1 VKGPADAP
9 FTIVEFSDFECPACG
24 HAFGDLRDLVRTRS
38 DVKLVFR
45 NFPLDSRCN
54 REMQQQLHPD
64 ACQAAA
70 AAECAGQQDRFWE
83 YHDLLFE
90 HQKALDRDS
99 LFRYARDLGLDIT
112 QFRTCLDDPA
122 TMARIAED
130 VSAGARLGIES
141 TPTIFINGR
150 RVPGALERPYYDFA
164 LVIEKDT
171 QARATQ
177 AARSG
182 S

>member
-1 VKGPADAP
+1 
-9 FTIVEFSDFECPACG
+9 
-24 HAFGDLRDLVRTRS
+24 
-38 DVKLVFR
+38 
-45 NFPLDSRCN
+45 
-54 REMQQQLHPD
+54 MHPD
-64 ACQAAA
+64 ACLAAC
-70 AAECAGQQDRFWE
+70 AAECARRQGRFWE
-83 YHDLLFE
+83 YHDVLFE
-90 HQKALDRDS
+90 NNEHLERDS

-130 VSAGARLGIES
+130 VSAGAHLGIES

-150 RVPGALERPYYDFA
+150 RIQGALERPYYDFA

-171 QARATQ
+171 QGHATQ